1 MIAVPSL
8 PVWSSGARH
17 PAGVDLALV
26 AREWARLGFRRMRV
40 PVCESASDDRLDA
53 AVIDGILRD
62 GAPEGLVGGD
72 LRSADLI
79 DRLLDAGACQI
90 VVGARALD
98 EPDWLAGLAIAN
110 PHLVVLE
117 TDVRNRRVVNRGR
130 ARTLPVDVLDL
141 VHELS
146 TLPLGGLLLD
156 SVALQGHDR
165 HADLSLVEDAV
176 DVAACPIF
184 VRGAFTSLDD
194 MHALEHRGAA
204 AVIVDFDTLELLD
217 ARSVAAEFGD

>member
-1 MIAVPSL
+1 
-8 PVWSSGARH
+8 
-17 PAGVDLALV
+17 
-26 AREWARLGFRRMRV
+26 MRV
-40 PVCESASDDRLDA
+40 PVCESGSDDRLDA

-62 GAPEGLVGGD
+62 GAPEGVVGGD

-90 VVGARALD
+90 VVGPRALD
-98 EPDWLAGLAIAN
+98 EPEWLAGLAAAYPN
-110 PHLVVLE
+110 LVVLE

-130 ARTLPVDVLDL
+130 TRTLTVDVLDL

-146 TLPLGGLLLD
+146 SLSLGGILLD
-156 SVALQGHDR
+156 SLALDGHDR

-176 DVAACPIF
+176 EAASCPVF
-184 VRGAFTSLDD
+184 VRAAFTSMDD

-204 AVIVDFDTLELLD
+204 AVVVDFELFGERLD
-217 ARSVAAEFGD
+217 ARSVAAEFGG